1 MTAQGNLIHT
11 NSTKF
16 FEENIL
22 IMIKMKH
29 KMFLLTEPF
38 VRIKIKKLSLKLAFF
53 SKPTIIMSD
62 LDHETVC
69 RQGNEGL

>member
-1 MTAQGNLIHT
+1 MTMQGNLIHT

-16 FEENIL
+16 FEENKFFNI
-22 IMIKMKH
+22 IKMKH

-53 SKPTIIMSD
+53 
-62 LDHETVC
+62 
-69 RQGNEGL
+69 